1 MKKRREADYI
11 WILDMSSR
19 KRSLLALC
27 LSHGA
32 MHGYLVVLPAL
43 FPLIKKDFDGYLIL
57 GLLISIVFSIYGWGS
72 LLAGV
77 IADHWSRR
85 KAIILSMVL
94 CSIASLFIAFS
105 YRLLFIIISL
115 IILGTGTALYH
126 PVGFSYI
133 AFFTDKTRG
142 RWIGIHGLAGNIGMA
157 MGFITSA
164 TIGYFVGWRNTFVVW
179 AGIGAMIAIMDL
191 ITLEEQ
197 KKKIAREKER
207 TLNVL
212 SKYFRSIKEF
222 FSSGISAS
230 TAIAI
235 LILIVC
241 SGILWNGISAFLVV
255 YIDDIKELTLI
266 FAGGLATISYTIGSF
281 AQILGGEISDKYG
294 RIITMSVGFGIFAIF
309 LFLFTFPFIKGTFFM
324 ILFIS
329 ILGFFFFLTQPSL
342 TALIADVSP
351 SNTVGFMYGVNFAVK
366 YGIGGISPLFAGFL
380 ADTYSMNW
388 IFYFFS
394 LISAIAFVF
403 CFQLRIQTIK
413 STEFRQ

>member
-1 MKKRREADYI
+1 MDFRHVVKKEK
-11 WILDMSSR
+11 SS
-19 KRSLLALC
+19 SPLPITW
-27 LSHGA
+27 SE
-32 MHGYLVVLPAL
+32 HGYLVVLPAL
-43 FPLIKKDFDGYLIL
+43 FPLIKEDFDGYLIL

-94 CSIASLFIAFS
+94 CSIASLFIALS

-157 MGFITSA
+157 MGFITPA
-164 TIGYFVGWRNTFVVW
+164 TIGYFAGWRNTFVVW
-179 AGIGAMIAIMDL
+179 AGIGAMIAIM
-191 ITLEEQ
+191 
-197 KKKIAREKER
+197 
-207 TLNVL
+207 
-212 SKYFRSIKEF
+212 
-222 FSSGISAS
+222 
-230 TAIAI
+230 
-235 LILIVC
+235 
-241 SGILWNGISAFLVV
+241 
-255 YIDDIKELTLI
+255 
-266 FAGGLATISYTIGSF
+266 
-281 AQILGGEISDKYG
+281 
-294 RIITMSVGFGIFAIF
+294 
-309 LFLFTFPFIKGTFFM
+309 
-324 ILFIS
+324 
-329 ILGFFFFLTQPSL
+329 
-342 TALIADVSP
+342 
-351 SNTVGFMYGVNFAVK
+351 
-366 YGIGGISPLFAGFL
+366 GGISPLFAGFL

-394 LISAIAFVF
+394 LISARAFVF